1 MMKFTGSSAICFPIG
16 VVTCL
21 LIILLASLATAVDQ
35 AQKAKTAES
44 KAGVLEQNSSAK
56 GSKAGPVR
64 SEIITDTEA
73 QAVDP
78 IGKEPLDD
86 AITCLSRTIYW
97 EAKDEGAAGMEAIA
111 NVIMN
116 RIGHKGFPN
125 TICEVVKQGHEQGAC
140 QFSWWCDGRSDVAE
154 EDKPYAIA
162 KEIARKALNRQLP
175 DRTGGAMYFHQ
186 RKVKPGWS
194 VEYIKTVAIGGHIF
208 YKPQGGV
215 AK

>member
-1 MMKFTGSSAICFPIG
+1 MRHIW

-21 LIILLASLATAVDQ
+21 SIILLASQATAVDQ
-35 AQKAKTAES
+35 AQKAETAES

-56 GSKAGPVR
+56 GSKASPAR

-78 IGKEPLDD
+78 IGKEPLDH

-97 EAKDEGAAGMEAIA
+97 EAKDEGTAGMEAIA

-125 TICEVVKQGHEQGAC
+125 TICEVVKQGHEQGLC
-140 QFSWWCDGRSDVAE
+140 QFSWWCDVFPPAESKTELVLGIRQDSGDRRAYLLQASRRRGKIGQSSDYFFRGRLCPLFCS
-154 EDKPYAIA
+154 
-162 KEIARKALNRQLP
+162 L
-175 DRTGGAMYFHQ
+175 
-186 RKVKPGWS
+186 
-194 VEYIKTVAIGGHIF
+194 
-208 YKPQGGV
+208 
-215 AK
+215 

>member
-1 MMKFTGSSAICFPIG
+1 LSHPGGLTMRHIG
-16 VVTCL
+16 VGICL
-21 LIILLASLATAVDQ
+21 LIILLASQATAVDQ
-35 AQKAKTAES
+35 AQKAETAES
-44 KAGVLEQNSSAK
+44 KAGELERNSSAK
-56 GSKAGPVR
+56 GGKAVPAR

-97 EAKDEGAAGMEAIA
+97 EAKDEGTAGMEAIA

-116 RIGHKGFPN
+116 RLGHKGFPN
-125 TICEVVKQGHEQGAC
+125 TICQVVKQGREEGAC
-140 QFSWWCDGRSDVAE
+140 QFSWWCDGRSDAAE

-194 VEYIKTVAIGGHIF
+194 AEYIKTVAIGDHIF